1 MEVARPPGG
10 FLMPHQMMI
19 HHETRW
25 PAPSPAPAATEQ
37 PRRVRVR
44 VRMRTGPH
52 EFYDGTMLTA
62 TRSVL
67 GVVVVDG
74 EAAVAASFA
83 AWAWPPM
90 RRVAGL
96 PETTAGVGGGGA
108 AAAAA
113 ASFAAWP
120 MRRVPAA
127 GSAVAGLPETTAGAV
142 GGEEGGEACCAV
154 CLDGYAA
161 GDALRTMPCAHAFH
175 AGCIVEWLS
184 FGPFCPLCRFRLPT
198 QAEEEDAAQAQQP
211 PPRLG

>member
-1 MEVARPPGG
+1 MEVARPPGVG

-19 HHETRW
+19 HHEMQR

-37 PRRVRVR
+37 PRRVLVR
-44 VRMRTGPH
+44 VRMHTGPH
-52 EFYDGTMLTA
+52 EFYDDAMMTGT
-62 TRSVL
+62 RGVL
-67 GVVVVDG
+67 GVVDG
-74 EAAVAASFA
+74 EAATAASFA

-96 PETTAGVGGGGA
+96 PETTVGVGGGEA

-127 GSAVAGLPETTAGAV
+127 GSAVAGLPETTARAIC
-142 GGEEGGEACCAV
+142 GEEGEACCAV
-154 CLDGYAA
+154 CLEGYAA

-184 FGPFCPLCRFRLPT
+184 FGPFCPLCRFRLPI
-198 QAEEEDAAQAQQP
+198 QAEGDDAAQAP
-211 PPRLG
+211 